1 MMEEIIYKGNK
12 IICFSSNDFEA
23 FIINEDGDIDSKTFI
38 TLSAAQKW
46 IDKMDNEKYSERIC
60 RIIWHDALQKSIKP
74 LSWGINFSSIKVI
87 DKGTEFNFQ
96 TQTVMGQVRIQY
108 SEDTGLFNVTVRLD
122 NNEDSPIIMK
132 DIDLKRLVSLID
144 KNIKYRVPVE
154 HGVAV

>member
-1 MMEEIIYKGNK
+1 MEEIIYKGNK

-38 TLSAAQKW
+38 TLSAAKKW

-144 KNIKYRVPVE
+144 KNIKHRVPVE